1 MKILTT
7 GLLVSLLLISTAY
20 ADTGSLPIDGNLRK
34 QNPIEF
40 LELSEKQK
48 EQLEQLRQEMRP
60 VQSQPNRPQP
70 DTAVISDEEVD
81 LEFLL
86 AMHANK
92 NQEKNQRD
100 QEVAKHKIAMQVKLQ
115 NILTPEQ
122 LETLNRLHKES
133 SGKPYD
139 A

>member
-20 ADTGSLPIDGNLRK
+20 ADTGPLPIDGNLRK

-40 LELSEKQK
+40 LDLSEKQK

-60 VQSQPNRPQP
+60 VQAQQNRPQP
-70 DTAVISDEEVD
+70 NTAVTSNEEVD

-133 SGKPYD
+133 GGKPYD